1 MKVCGIF
8 LEKIRLQ
15 PLRFVIS
22 NMLGSFLL
30 SSLVFFWW
38 HKINCFGVAMRPII
52 SSKNGSYQSST
63 GSSMTFIVHEDHHPR
78 PWGIATLWWR
88 GLVVWSSFC
97 HCRWKSAQMLVFM
110 WRIYPLMLWTMQ
122 MIWTRQWQLETKTVS
137 LFSYQI
143 GAIKMNLQLFAI
155 WYEIFWNNQFY
166 SASAVILC
174 MKPHHPSLSWNNF
187 KTIHY
192 INN

>member
-1 MKVCGIF
+1 
-8 LEKIRLQ
+8 
-15 PLRFVIS
+15 
-22 NMLGSFLL
+22 
-30 SSLVFFWW
+30 
-38 HKINCFGVAMRPII
+38 MRPII

-63 GSSMTFIVHEDHHPR
+63 GSSMTFIIHKDHHPSA
-78 PWGIATLWWR
+78 WGIATLWWW
-88 GLVVWSSFC
+88 GLVVWSSYC
-97 HCRWKSAQMLVFM
+97 LYRWKSAQMLVYM

-155 WYEIFWNNQFY
+155 WYEIFWNDQF
-166 SASAVILC
+166 SASVILC
-174 MKPHHPSLSWNNF
+174 VKPHHPSLSWNNF
-187 KTIHY
+187 KTIDY